1 MLKKHIKYLFL
12 FIALGFI
19 SLVFTG
25 CWDYKDIEKRSL
37 VMTIALD
44 KSGADKVRF
53 DDEVAEFV
61 YSTTS
66 QVKYNLIHYQGEGN
80 NFDKARVDIE
90 ATVRNELNNGS
101 VRALVIGEKFAREDG
116 IEEYLNRIN
125 KLYDIRKT
133 VNLVISKCPTK
144 ELIEASV
151 KENRSVGFFVEDNIR
166 TLFQHSHINVNV
178 AKAVSDIR
186 MDSIGTLIPCIDLE
200 NDKIKYVG
208 LAVIKDS
215 KLIDILSSQNTTGIL
230 LVDAPKV
237 PMTITLIDPKDSSNT
252 TAFKLTKVKRKIKTY
267 YENDEVAIDLSLNVS
282 ASMTHEYKIVPQDEE
297 AMEKIEEALSKNL
310 KNSVDESI
318 HKTQND
324 YKVDL
329 FEFTKHFKAQHPVKY
344 RIINWRE
351 AYPKAK
357 INVKVNVNITDKNGM
372 EYENKRKLDKR

>member
-1 MLKKHIKYLFL
+1 MLRKRIKYFSLL
-12 FIALGFI
+12 ICLGFI
-19 SLVFTG
+19 SLLFTG

-133 VNLVISKCPTK
+133 VNLIISKCPTK
-144 ELIEASV
+144 ELIETSV

-186 MDSIGTLIPCIDLE
+186 TDGIGTLIPCIDLE
-200 NDKIKYVG
+200 NQKIKYVG
-208 LAVIKDS
+208 LAVMKDS

-237 PMTITLIDPKDSSNT
+237 PMTITIIDPKDSSNT
-252 TAFKLTKVKRKIKTY
+252 LAFKLTKVKRKIKTY
-267 YENDEVAIDLSLNVS
+267 YENNEVTIDLPLDVS
-282 ASMTHEYKIVPQDEE
+282 ASMTHQYRIVPKDEKAIE
-297 AMEKIEEALSKNL
+297 EIEEALSKSL
-310 KNSVDESI
+310 KNSVDEAIRKS
-318 HKTQND
+318 QND
-324 YKVDL
+324 YKVDV
-329 FEFTKHFKAQHPVKY
+329 FDFIKYFKAQHHLKY
-344 RIINWRE
+344 RSINWSE

-357 INVKVNVNITDKNGM
+357 INVMVNVNITNKNGM
-372 EYENKRKLDKR
+372 DYENKQKLDKR